1 MNKPATVSV
10 VILTWNRKDDLR
22 FTLERLKRERYAPL
36 EVIVVDNN
44 STDGTAAMMAADFSQ
59 FRYLPQSENR
69 GIAGYNI
76 GFKAATGDYIV
87 ALDSDSYPAQDAITR
102 MAGIFERHPEAGI
115 VAFDVHA
122 DVHGGGERPV
132 PGAAV
137 TEVYGYHGAGVG
149 IRRAVFE
156 KAGYWWEPLF
166 LYFNEMDHALRTASE
181 GFAILYSPAVRAYH
195 KSSPVA
201 RPGERGAFFYTR
213 NAFWIV
219 WRHYP
224 FWEACIAT
232 AYLIYNA
239 LGETIWQGTGVYL
252 RAAAAAFGGA
262 HAALRERRPL
272 HPALFTRTRIP
283 LKLVFTRFR

>member
-1 MNKPATVSV
+1 MNKSGTVSV

-22 FTLERLKRERYAPL
+22 FTLERLRGERHAPL

-44 STDGTAAMMAADFSQ
+44 STDGTAAMMAADFPF
-59 FRYLPQSENR
+59 FRYLPQNENL

-87 ALDSDSYPAQDAITR
+87 ALDSDSYPARDAITR
-102 MAGIFERHPEAGI
+102 MVGIFERHPEAGI

-122 DVHGGGERPV
+122 DVRGEEEGPV
-132 PGAAV
+132 PGAEI
-137 TEVYGYHGAGVG
+137 TEVYGYHGAGAG

-166 LYFNEMDHALRTASE
+166 LYFNEMDHALRVMQA
-181 GFAILYSPAVRAYH
+181 GFAIVHSPAVRAYH

-201 RPGERGAFFYTR
+201 RPGIRGAFFYTR
-213 NAFWIV
+213 NAFWVV

-224 FWEACIAT
+224 AWEMVMAT
-232 AYLIYNA
+232 AYLIYHA
-239 LGETIWQGTGVYL
+239 IGETFWQGTAVYL
-252 RAAAAAFGGA
+252 RAMVAAFGGA
-262 HAALRERRPL
+262 CAALRHRRPL
-272 HPALFTRTRIP
+272 HSALFTRTRIP
-283 LKLVFTRFR
+283 LTLVFTRFR

>member
-1 MNKPATVSV
+1 MV
-10 VILTWNRKDDLR
+10 VLTWNRRDDLR
-22 FTLERLKRERYAPL
+22 FTLERLVRESHAPL

-44 STDGTAAMMAADFSQ
+44 STDGTAAMMAADFPQ
-59 FRYLPQSENR
+59 FRYLPQNENL

-76 GFKAATGDYIV
+76 GFKAAAGDYIV
-87 ALDSDSYPAQDAITR
+87 VLDSDSYPAHGAISR
-102 MAGIFERHPEAGI
+102 MVGIFGRHPEAGI

-122 DVHGGGERPV
+122 AIPGQPEEPF
-132 PGAAV
+132 PGA
-137 TEVYGYHGAGVG
+137 EVRETNGYHGAGAG

-166 LYFNEMDHALRTASE
+166 LYFNEMDHALRAMRE
-181 GFAILYSPAVRAYH
+181 GFAIVHSPAVRAYH

-201 RPGERGAFFYTR
+201 RLGGRGAFFYTR

-224 FWEACIAT
+224 LWEMCKAT

-239 LGETIWQGTGVYL
+239 VGETCWQGTSVYL
-252 RAAAAAFGGA
+252 RALVAAFGGA
-262 HAALRERRPL
+262 CAALRERRPL
-272 HPALFTRTRIP
+272 HPALFARSRVS
-283 LKLVFTRFR
+283 LKLVFTRFG

>member
-1 MNKPATVSV
+1 MNRSATVSV

-22 FTLERLKRERYAPL
+22 FTLQRLTRETYTPL

-44 STDGTAAMMAADFSQ
+44 SIDGTDVMMAAEFPQ
-59 FRYLPQSENR
+59 FRYLPQKENL

-76 GFKAATGDYIV
+76 GFKSATGEFIV
-87 ALDSDSYPAQDAITR
+87 ALDSDSYPARDAISR
-102 MAGIFERHPEAGI
+102 MVDIFGRHPEAGI

-122 DVHGGGERPV
+122 DVRGEAEAAPD
-132 PGAAV
+132 AAV
-137 TEVYGYHGAGVG
+137 SEVYGYHGAGAG

-166 LYFNEMDHALRTASE
+166 LYFNEMDHALRAMHK
-181 GFAILYSPAVRAYH
+181 GFAIIHSPAVRAYH

-224 FWEACIAT
+224 LREMALST
-232 AYLIYNA
+232 AYLLYNVI
-239 LGETIWQGTGVYL
+239 GETLWQGTAVYL
-252 RAAAAAFGGA
+252 RATVAAFSGA
-262 HAALRERRPL
+262 SAALRDRQPL
-272 HPALFTRTRIP
+272 HPALFARTRIP

>member
-1 MNKPATVSV
+1 MKKSIMVSV

-59 FRYLPQSENR
+59 FRYLPQNKNL

-76 GFKAATGDYIV
+76 GFKAATGDLIV
-87 ALDSDSYPAQDAITR
+87 VLDSDSYPARDAITR

-122 DVHGGGERPV
+122 AVRPEEEGPV
-132 PGAAV
+132 PGAEV
-137 TEVYGYHGAGVG
+137 TEVYGYHGAGAG

-156 KAGYWWEPLF
+156 KAGYWWEPFF
-166 LYFNEMDHALRTASE
+166 LYFNEMDHALRALRE
-181 GFAILYSPAVRAYH
+181 GFAILHSPAVRAYH

-213 NAFWIV
+213 NAFWVV

-224 FWEACIAT
+224 LWEMCLAV

-239 LGETIWQGTGVYL
+239 ISETFWQATTVYL
-252 RAAAAAFGGA
+252 RAMVAAFSGA
-262 HAALRERRPL
+262 CAVLRERRPL
-272 HPALFTRTRIP
+272 HPALFARTRIP

>member
-1 MNKPATVSV
+1 MNKSAMVSV

-22 FTLERLKRERYAPL
+22 FTLERLMREAYAPL

-44 STDGTAAMMAADFSQ
+44 STDGTAAMMATDFPQ
-59 FRYLPQSENR
+59 CHYLPQNENL

-76 GFKAATGDYIV
+76 GFKAATGEYIV
-87 ALDSDSYPAQDAITR
+87 VLDSDSYPARDAITR
-102 MAGIFERHPEAGI
+102 MVDVFGRHPEAGI

-122 DVHGGGERPV
+122 DVRGETEAV
-132 PGAAV
+132 PDPAV
-137 TEVYGYHGAGVG
+137 SEVYGYHGAGAG

-156 KAGYWWEPLF
+156 KTGYWWEPLF
-166 LYFNEMDHALRTASE
+166 LYFNEMDHALRAMHE
-181 GFAILYSPAVRAYH
+181 GFAILHSPSVRAYH

-201 RPGERGAFFYTR
+201 RPGERGAFFYAR

-224 FWEACIAT
+224 LWEMGSTT

-239 LGETIWQGTGVYL
+239 IGETLWQGTTVYL
-252 RAAAAAFGGA
+252 RAMAAAFRGA
-262 HAALRERRPL
+262 SAALWERRPL
-272 HPALFTRTRIP
+272 SPALFTRTRIP

>member
-1 MNKPATVSV
+1 MNKSATVSM

-22 FTLERLKRERYAPL
+22 FTLERLKGERHAPL

-44 STDGTAAMMAADFSQ
+44 STDGTDAMMATDFPQ
-59 FRYLPQSENR
+59 FIYLPQNKNL

-87 ALDSDSYPAQDAITR
+87 ALDSDSYPARDAITR
-102 MAGIFERHPEAGI
+102 MMGIFERHPEAGI

-122 DVHGGGERPV
+122 DVHGGEEGPAPEAEVR
-132 PGAAV
+132 
-137 TEVYGYHGAGVG
+137 EVYGYHGAGAG
-149 IRRAVFE
+149 FRRIVFE

-166 LYFNEMDHALRTASE
+166 LYFNEMDHALRAMRE
-181 GFAILYSPAVRAYH
+181 GFAILHSPAVRAYH

-224 FWEACIAT
+224 PREMCMAT
-232 AYLIYNA
+232 AYLVYNVF
-239 LGETIWQGTGVYL
+239 GETCWQGTAVYL
-252 RAAAAAFGGA
+252 RAMAAAFGGA
-262 HAALRERRPL
+262 CAALRERRPL

-283 LKLVFTRFR
+283 LTLVFTRFR